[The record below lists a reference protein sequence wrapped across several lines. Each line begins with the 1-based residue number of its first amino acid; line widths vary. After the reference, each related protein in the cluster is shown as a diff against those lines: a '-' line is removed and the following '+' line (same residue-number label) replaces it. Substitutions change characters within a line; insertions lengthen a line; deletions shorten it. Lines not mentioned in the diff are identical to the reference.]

1 MKRVFTRFLK
11 DRGGNFAMMSIA
23 LSLPLVLG
31 VGLSIDYT
39 RHSSAQR
46 HLQELADAASL
57 TLAASKEQNE
67 GKLRTM
73 AEDII
78 AANRDPGRLQRAT
91 IASIETDADKVD
103 VTLDGEIPATFMS
116 IAGYDRLLTSAS
128 ALAERAVMGNV
139 EVALI
144 LDNTWSMSDKGPS
157 GATKIATLKTAAT
170 KLVNELLQ
178 TQDGAVRMGLV
189 PYADYVNV
197 GLKYRNASWLDVPA
211 DYNRPKTDPV
221 CNGTKT
227 ETSRACV
234 RENPRKTCT
243 RTNDGITESYSCSGG
258 CAEYGPETTRTVPNC
273 TGGQSAASFKWFGC
287 VGSRMPSDSRLHDKS
302 PNVRYPGYLDQSQR
316 CLNPLVTLTSDKTA
330 LLSAINGMII
340 NIGTGYLPNTYI
352 PAGLTWGLNVL
363 NPGEPFADAAAYDPA
378 NAKPR
383 KVAVL
388 MTDGENTLKFS
399 SSDGRHIKFSG
410 DVKTDDGRKKQAAD
424 RAVTDAD
431 TLKLCTYM
439 KQQGIEIYSVAFMVE
454 NATAKKMLEDCATDA
469 QHYYDASDN
478 ESLLAAFAGIGQSL
492 RVVRLA
498 R

>member
-1 MKRVFTRFLK
+1 
-11 DRGGNFAMMSIA
+11 
-23 LSLPLVLG
+23 
-31 VGLSIDYT
+31 
-39 RHSSAQR
+39 
-46 HLQELADAASL
+46 
-57 TLAASKEQNE
+57 
-67 GKLRTM
+67 M

-78 AANRDPGRLQRAT
+78 AANRDPGRLRRAT

-128 ALAERAVMGNV
+128 AMAERAVMGNV

-144 LDNTWSMSDKGPS
+144 LDNTWSMSGKGAS
-157 GATKIATLKTAAT
+157 GVTKIDTLKTAAR

-197 GLKYRNASWLDVPA
+197 GTKYRNASWLDVPA
-211 DYNRPKTDPV
+211 DVKAV
-221 CNGTKT
+221 
-227 ETSRACV
+227 TS
-234 RENPRKTCT
+234 TCT
-243 RTNDGITESYSCSGG
+243 RKTVTRENQCIRNAPSYPCTKYSDGIPKASTCSGDCLERG
-258 CAEYGPETTRTVPNC
+258 TVTREENVC
-273 TGGQSAASFKWFGC
+273 EGGVTGKTWYGC
-287 VGSRMPSDSRLHDKS
+287 VGSRMTGDNRLHDKNAS
-302 PNVRYPGYLDQSQR
+302 IRYPGYLDTSQK
-316 CLNPLVTLTSDKTA
+316 CLNPLVTLTSDKAA

-340 NIGTGYLPNTYI
+340 NIGGYEPNTYI

-363 NPGEPFADAAAYDPA
+363 NPGEPFADAGAYDPA

-388 MTDGENTLKFS
+388 MTDGENTLRFN
-399 SSDGRHIKFSG
+399 SSDGKHASLSNDEKTKSG
-410 DVKTDDGRKKQAAD
+410 QLKATN
-424 RAVTDAD
+424 AD
-431 TLKLCTYM
+431 TLAICTYM
-439 KQQGIEIYSVAFMVE
+439 KQQGIEIFSVAFMVE
-454 NATAKKMLEDCATDA
+454 NATAKNMLEGCATDA